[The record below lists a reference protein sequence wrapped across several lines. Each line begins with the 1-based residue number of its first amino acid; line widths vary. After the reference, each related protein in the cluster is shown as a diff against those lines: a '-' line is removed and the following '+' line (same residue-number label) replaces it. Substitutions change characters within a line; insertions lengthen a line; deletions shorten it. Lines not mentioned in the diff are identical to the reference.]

1 MLSCLSVGTL
11 FRRVWR
17 ILSASNMDIRSIIDP
32 EPSTSTPKRPVPTP
46 RPQERQPL
54 HSLPQSFQSPYGP
67 PPPGHHLVREN
78 RPPQPPP
85 LQAPAHM
92 DFRSS
97 STSSY
102 QSILSPYQPTPFSSH
117 GGSQYPFPGNTNQS
131 PSHGGPGFQYQ
142 QRDGQPAPI
151 SGGYP
156 PYGQSTPL
164 SQTPTAATPGSA
176 QTYFSQTRPQSSHS
190 GSTPSSAQA
199 QTPSLARQSPSRT
212 QQQTRAPSQTFVSQ
226 QYLSQPSTPL
236 GPPSTFGKVNSS
248 MPRDSPGSYVHQRN
262 HSGDSYSHPALL
274 AQSPSSEHP
283 GSFRISPL
291 GYGARRPRNS
301 SRDQSMS
308 AERERSLSVS
318 PKTRLPSQPR
328 IDMSGGVQ
336 EMPSS
341 FQHSLSDETV
351 ATGHDGSL
359 GPKPSRSFALGVN
372 GILNSP
378 TMAEDSEFTDQ
389 PVRNAKK
396 NVSRTMASETERYSS
411 VEVSA
416 QQPSDNSGASGA
428 PTVVPSFKEAVN
440 PSHTTLSQ
448 GYQKN
453 SGPPALIP
461 NESQLASELS
471 FASSQTSL
479 KRSPRATPEPKV
491 ELAAMPR
498 SKSKTEQMQPPVD
511 NTNLPAPSKPRKR
524 RREDPPIWALS
535 SRGLRENNP
544 FLARN
549 KHLPG
554 TVVPPSKGARSTEKP
569 RNILN
574 REKSPLIAKENGHT
588 AANGLP
594 LPSSQSGPLGAWE
607 PTILNEFPS
616 EEVTRIISDFLYTEV
631 VMRDGVG
638 VAPAGGGKL
647 EGAVLEIEA
656 KVGQI
661 IDKNTDERLRL
672 PVMTECVLDKS
683 EPSVRTIFRSSM
695 TEVS

>member
-1 MLSCLSVGTL
+1 MGTL
-11 FRRVWR
+11 FRRVGK

-32 EPSTSTPKRPVPTP
+32 EPSTSTPKRPIPTS
-46 RPQERQPL
+46 RPQERHPP
-54 HSLPQSFQSPYGP
+54 HSLPQSFQGPYGP
-67 PPPGHHLVREN
+67 PPPRHHLAREN

-85 LQAPAHM
+85 LQAPAHT

-102 QSILSPYQPTPFSSH
+102 QSVLSPYQPTSFSSH
-117 GGSQYPFPGNTNQS
+117 GGSQYPFPGNPNQS

-142 QRDGQPAPI
+142 QRDGQTDPI

-156 PYGQSTPL
+156 PYAQSTPL

-190 GSTPSSAQA
+190 ASTPMSAQA
-199 QTPSLARQSPSRT
+199 QTSGLAHQSPSIT

-236 GPPSTFGKVNSS
+236 GPPSTFGKVNSG

-328 IDMSGGVQ
+328 IDISRAGQ
-336 EMPSS
+336 EIPSS
-341 FQHSLSDETV
+341 YQHPLSDGTV

-359 GPKPSRSFALGVN
+359 GQKSSRSFALGVN

-378 TMAEDSEFTDQ
+378 TMTEDSELTDQ
-389 PVRNAKK
+389 PVRSAEKNA
-396 NVSRTMASETERYSS
+396 SQIIASNIERYSS

-416 QQPSDNSGASGA
+416 QQRSDNSGASGA
-428 PTVVPSFKEAVN
+428 PTVVPSVKQAVN
-440 PSHTTLSQ
+440 PSHTTPSQ
-448 GYQKN
+448 GYQKY
-453 SGPPALIP
+453 SGPPSLIP
-461 NESQLASELS
+461 NQSQLPSQPS
-471 FASSQTSL
+471 FASSQMSQ

-491 ELAAMPR
+491 ESAAMPR
-498 SKSKTEQMQPPVD
+498 YKSKTEQMQPTV
-511 NTNLPAPSKPRKR
+511 NTTNLPAPSKPRQR

-535 SRGLRENNP
+535 SRGLRKSNP

-554 TVVPPSKGARSTEKP
+554 TVAPPSKGARSTEKP
-569 RNILN
+569 GNVLN
-574 REKSPLIAKENGHT
+574 REQSPPGVEGNGHT
-588 AANGLP
+588 VAANGLP
-594 LPSSQSGPLGAWE
+594 LLSSQSGPLGPWE
-607 PTILNEFPS
+607 PTILNEIPS